1 MAGRVLWSFGGYSRS
16 NMPATLCGYL
26 ALGVASG
33 KGTTRS
39 TWGLTVTT
47 KLHFA
52 HFLDRMDALVAAKDD
67 PHVIADETGHLL
79 AELLEHPEFL
89 EDRFREPAPG
99 HYRQHL
105 VHVHPRASYSVVSL
119 VWKPGQAT
127 PIHDHRCWCVVGV
140 LQGRELETR
149 YHLYRSDDLAFL
161 VADGEA
167 VYAPGQ
173 VSRLVPPNEDI
184 HRVSNAGAEGLS
196 ISIHVYGTD
205 IGVQH
210 TSINHV
216 FDQPVMEAA
225 PAGARRVSW
234 RDAVGR

>member
-1 MAGRVLWSFGGYSRS
+1 MA
-16 NMPATLCGYL
+16 MEP
-26 ALGVASG
+26 
-33 KGTTRS
+33 
-39 TWGLTVTT
+39 
-47 KLHFA
+47 HFA

-79 AELLEHPEFL
+79 AGLLEHPRFL
-89 EDRFREPAPG
+89 ERRFREPAAG

-105 VHVHPRASYSVVSL
+105 VHVHPRGAYSVVSL

-127 PIHDHRCWCVVGV
+127 PVHDHRCWCVVGV
-140 LQGRELETR
+140 LQGRELEIR
-149 YHLYRSDDLAFL
+149 YHLYRNDELEFL
-161 VADGEA
+161 VPDGES

-173 VSRLVPPNEDI
+173 VCRLVPPNEDI
-184 HRVSNAGAEGLS
+184 HRVSNAGADGLS

-216 FDQPVMEAA
+216 FDQPIFGAV

-234 RDAVGR
+234 RAGARR

>member
-1 MAGRVLWSFGGYSRS
+1 M
-16 NMPATLCGYL
+16 
-26 ALGVASG
+26 
-33 KGTTRS
+33 TTES
-39 TWGLTVTT
+39 
-47 KLHFA
+47 HFA

-79 AELLEHPEFL
+79 AELLEYPAFL
-89 EDRFREPAPG
+89 PDRFREPAAG

-105 VHVHPRASYSVVSL
+105 VHVHPRGSYSVVSL

-140 LQGRELETR
+140 LRGRELETR
-149 YHLYRSDDLAFL
+149 YHLYRLQDVSFL
-161 VADGEA
+161 VPDGES

-173 VSRLVPPNEDI
+173 VCRLVPPDEDI
-184 HRVSNAGAEGLS
+184 HRVANAGAEGLS

-205 IGVQH
+205 IGLQH

-216 FDQPVMEAA
+216 FDHPVMEAV
-225 PAGARRVSW
+225 PDGARRVSW
-234 RDAVGR
+234 REAVGR